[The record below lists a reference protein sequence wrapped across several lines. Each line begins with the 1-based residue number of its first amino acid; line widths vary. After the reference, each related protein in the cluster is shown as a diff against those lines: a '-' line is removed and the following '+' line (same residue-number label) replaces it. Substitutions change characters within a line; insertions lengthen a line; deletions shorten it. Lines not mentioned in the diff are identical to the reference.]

1 MQSGIRP
8 AASKSYDE
16 PQLSADDNRNLRKMA
31 EVPEV
36 QRSQTL
42 DRQDGNRASP
52 AEKRRDLP
60 HDHPDFDPTYRPD
73 GGSAA
78 WLQVLSAW
86 CVVFSTFGLVN
97 CFGVYQSYY
106 EQVLLPDN
114 TSSSISWIGSIQG
127 FLLLAGGLFS
137 GPLFDMGYFRHL
149 LYSGLFFIIF
159 GQFMTS
165 LCTEYW
171 QVLLSQGLCIGLG
184 CALVFSPS
192 TAILSQYF
200 SRRIALATGIASS
213 GSPVAGAVL
222 PIAFNQL
229 VNTIGFGWA
238 TRVIAFI
245 ILGVALIPLLCFR
258 TRLPHSKH
266 RRALIDTSA
275 LKDVAYMSFV
285 TGGFFCFLGLYVPFF
300 YIELFT
306 AEHGLASKSF
316 APYMVSIMNGASV
329 LGRVVPGIISDLI
342 GLPTVVMGGCATF
355 SFILAF
361 AWIGIRNFG
370 GIVVFAVL
378 YGAFSGGVVSSQ
390 PAGIFSLTT
399 DHSRVGTRLGMACF
413 VAGLALLIGTPIA
426 GAILGTG
433 TARESKWDGLIG
445 FAAVTMF
452 FGACLVLTTGLLVYL
467 RLRRKIRDQV

>member
-1 MQSGIRP
+1 LARDHQFRRNMSDVPSSREQSGATSAHDQEKL
-8 AASKSYDE
+8 AATTNKNTQETSLEVD
-16 PQLSADDNRNLRKMA
+16 LS
-31 EVPEV
+31 
-36 QRSQTL
+36 
-42 DRQDGNRASP
+42 
-52 AEKRRDLP
+52 RR
-60 HDHPDFDPTYRPD
+60 RD
-73 GGSAA
+73 GGSEA

-97 CFGVYQSYY
+97 CFGVYQTYY
-106 EQVLLPDN
+106 EQVLLP
-114 TSSSISWIGSIQG
+114 SSSSSAISWIGSIQG

-149 LYSGLFFIIF
+149 LFSGLFLIIF

-171 QVLLSQGLCIGLG
+171 QVLLAQGVCIGLG

-192 TAILSQYF
+192 TAVLSQYF
-200 SRRIALATGIASS
+200 SRRIALATGVGSS
-213 GSPVAGAVL
+213 GSPVAGTVL

-229 VNTIGFGWA
+229 VDKVGFGWA
-238 TRVIAFI
+238 TRIIAFI
-245 ILGVALIPLLCFR
+245 LLGVAIVPLVFFK

-266 RRALIDTSA
+266 RRALIDTAA
-275 LKDVAYMSFV
+275 LKDMTYMIFI

-306 AEHGLASKSF
+306 VRHGLASATF
-316 APYMVSIMNGASV
+316 APYMVAIMNASSV

-342 GLPTVVMGGCATF
+342 GLPTLVMAGCAII
-355 SFILAF
+355 SCILAF

-370 GIVVFAVL
+370 GAVVFAVL
-378 YGAFSGGVVSSQ
+378 YGAFSGGVVSNHPS
-390 PAGIFSLTT
+390 GIFSLTS

-413 VAGLALLIGTPIA
+413 VAGVALLIGTPIA

-433 TARESKWDGLIG
+433 SEARWDGLIG
-445 FAAVTMF
+445 FGAVSLFIGT
-452 FGACLVLTTGLLVYL
+452 CLVLTTGLIVYL
-467 RLRRKIRDQV
+467 RLRRKIRDQI